1 MLEWIQP
8 VTDRSQSDVSRLLT
22 LLKKGWDDFTTD
34 ERTEWTAGMKGAL
47 NRSDMQRIQNN
58 TQLLSE
64 VLELDL
70 TIADVPAH
78 PNEQFLAAVL
88 ANTEII
94 RNAYM
99 IHSDTPETPQMPVNT
114 YQKLNDIEKILNDVY
129 SILMSNFN
137 YYCGTEIYAGEETGL
152 LL

>member
-8 VTDRSQSDVSRLLT
+8 VTDRSQSDVSRLLE
-22 LLKKGWDDFTTD
+22 LLKKSWDDFTAD
-34 ERTEWTAGMKGAL
+34 ERTEWTAGMKGAM
-47 NRSDMQRIQNN
+47 NRSDIQRIQNN

-70 TIADVPAH
+70 TVADVPEH
-78 PNEQFLAAVL
+78 PDEKFLASIL

-114 YQKLNDIEKILNDVY
+114 YRKLNDVEKILNDVY

>member
-8 VTDRSQSDVSRLLT
+8 VTDRSQSDVSRLLE
-22 LLKKGWDDFTTD
+22 LLKKGWDDFAAD
-34 ERTEWTAGMKGAL
+34 EKTEWTAGMKGAL

-64 VLELDL
+64 VLELKL
-70 TIADVPAH
+70 AVADAPDH
-78 PNEQFLAAVL
+78 PNEQFLTSVL